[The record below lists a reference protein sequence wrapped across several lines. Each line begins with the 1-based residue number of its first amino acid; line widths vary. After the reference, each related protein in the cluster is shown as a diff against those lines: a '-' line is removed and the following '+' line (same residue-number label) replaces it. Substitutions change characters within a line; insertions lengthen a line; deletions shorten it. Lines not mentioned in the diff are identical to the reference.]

1 MSKAVPAK
9 ITRAVWLGLLLGCVF
24 VSVPAQRKKTA
35 KAVSKT
41 ATNMAKTYSMSAAQS
56 QLMITLTQEG
66 LLRTIHPTHR
76 VEVKSFGGR
85 IQLPADES
93 KASAEL
99 DAEAKSFANIDKD
112 MSDFER
118 SGFHKVLHDEV
129 LASDRFPTI
138 KFRSVSITNVQK
150 SGDNRNF
157 ILNGDLTLR
166 GVTKRVAFPVKVT
179 INGNQLRA
187 TGEETIKQTDFG
199 ITPYTGGLGA
209 IKIGDQLKVSF
220 VIVAQAS

>member
-1 MSKAVPAK
+1 MLKP
-9 ITRAVWLGLLLGCVF
+9 RPCLLSILLPLILAQSLSV
-24 VSVPAQRKKTA
+24 VSAQRNKSSKKPVNAAA
-35 KAVSKT
+35 K
-41 ATNMAKTYSMSAAQS
+41 NYSMIAAQS
-56 QLMITLTQEG
+56 QLTLTLIQEG
-66 LLRTIHPTHR
+66 VLRKIHPTHH
-76 VEVKSFGGR
+76 VGVKSFSGR

-99 DAEAKSFANIDKD
+99 DAEAKSFANIDKN

-118 SGFHKVLHDEV
+118 SGFHKVLHEEV
-129 LASDRFPTI
+129 LASKQHPTI

-150 SGDNRNF
+150 SGDNRSF
-157 ILNGDLTLR
+157 TLNGDLTLR
-166 GVTKRVAFPVKVT
+166 GVTRRVAFPVKVT

-187 TGEETIKQTDFG
+187 TGEENIKQTDFG
-199 ITPYTGGLGA
+199 ITPYSGGLGT